1 MFSFA
6 KLPLSLFIAG
16 FDSVGFTNQFTDVQY
31 KLLNQKYYICK
42 LRKTKVFSSECIH
55 VQLLREESDMFID
68 NILVDASFE
77 EQMEKLMP
85 FAEKEILDGK

>member
-1 MFSFA
+1 
-6 KLPLSLFIAG
+6 
-16 FDSVGFTNQFTDVQY
+16 
-31 KLLNQKYYICK
+31 
-42 LRKTKVFSSECIH
+42 
-55 VQLLREESDMFID
+55 MFID